1 MTLLR
6 LFFVLSLAVASSFA
20 AAQDSSEPE
29 GASTKK
35 TADTSTAVVS
45 NDPRVRGAHAFAE
58 NGCQQCHTIRNNG
71 GKKGPD
77 LSGVGRRLN
86 ETQIRTQIM
95 SGGKQMPP
103 FADILQLTETDDLV
117 AYLHSL
123 RDKEKKSK

>member
-6 LFFVLSLAVASSFA
+6 LSLVLSFILASLFA
-20 AAQDSSEPE
+20 AAQDSSDS
-29 GASTKK
+29 ASGSTNK
-35 TADTSTAVVS
+35 AALPSTAVVS
-45 NDPRVRGAHAFAE
+45 NDPRVRGAHVFTDS
-58 NGCQQCHTIRNNG
+58 GCQQCHTIRHNG

-86 ETQIRTQIM
+86 ETQIRTQIL

-103 FADILQLTETDDLV
+103 FADVLQLIEADDLV

-123 RDKEKKSK
+123 RDKEKKQK